1 MITSTHRLF
10 RIGVL
15 TSAVI
20 GTLSA
25 GLSAAPPVND
35 EAAVW
40 ADQLWAAALE
50 GDNDAVESFLK
61 HAPHAG
67 ISPGAIND
75 YHASLARW
83 TKNQADDVTAMAE
96 RREAAW
102 AEMIALIEPQDEA
115 EHEAKNIIE
124 AMRLLA
130 EVQELSANVGA
141 PLDTPE
147 VQQLLATLR
156 SRIDAWKANGQLM
169 PAQEGVYHLK
179 AVYEDAGTPE
189 KFAALETE
197 LKDLSEQVMLLRRYA
212 FEHFHKM
219 FIAHAVSRGETPRE
233 AYSPRLVDRWREE
246 VGGID
251 FAMAIRALELAENEH
266 VERVDMATMLSGGLE
281 AVADLTEAPG
291 LESTFDGLAD
301 EARVAALR
309 AALDAAQAQLNV
321 PGAEIDA
328 TAVLKDLLQANA
340 ATVNVPRAVILREFV
355 DGSTDEL
362 DRFSDVIWP
371 FDNEQF
377 QRQMEGEFVGV
388 GIQIQESELGEVKVI
403 SPLEG
408 KPAFFAGVEPDDIII
423 EVDGQPTAGWTVHD
437 AVRHITGPRHTT
449 VVLGLQRDGEDEP
462 VYVPIVRDVI
472 RMPTVKGWSKADAP
486 EDGNEQWN
494 WFIDPQHRIGYI
506 KLTGFDKKTYL
517 DIRRALARMRASGAL
532 NGLVLDLRHNPGGL
546 LDQAAHIC
554 NLWVPDGPIVTG
566 EDRNGERT
574 FTLNAFPTRCFL
586 AGTPTTVLVNQGSAS
601 ASEIVAGCL
610 QAHGAAVV
618 IGDRSFGKGSV
629 QTVHGVGADAHMKVT
644 SQYYRLPSD
653 DGATPGRLVHRR
665 PGATDW
671 GVVPDLIV
679 DMSLDD
685 VEDSHRLRARAEAA
699 ASSLPWAREH
709 AAKDNEEHGP
719 ADINRLLSDG
729 FDPQLELA
737 LLVLQAH
744 ALAETS
750 PTPMEAPTL
759 GRTCRGLRPWLRFS
773 STVVASTRLFG
784 EQSLDLFNI
793 FVAAT
798 RAVDQQHVV
807 SVHGWRN

>member
-1 MITSTHRLF
+1 MKTPAFRLLH
-10 RIGVL
+10 IGVL
-15 TSAVI
+15 ALI
-20 GTLSA
+20 FGGTT
-25 GLSAAPPVND
+25 GLSVFAAPPVSD
-35 EAAVW
+35 EARQW
-40 ADQLWAAALE
+40 SQSLWTAALD
-50 GDNDAVESFLK
+50 GDKVTLEQLLKDA
-61 HAPHAG
+61 PRNG
-67 ISPGAIND
+67 ISPGAVHD
-75 YHASLARW
+75 YDASLARW
-83 TKNQADDVTAMAE
+83 VQNQAADVIATAQRRDDAWTEMGALLE
-96 RREAAW
+96 SEDGEA
-102 AEMIALIEPQDEA
+102 ID
-115 EHEAKNIIE
+115 AKGIIE

-130 EVQELSANVGA
+130 EIQELSDNVAA
-141 PLDTPE
+141 PLDKPE
-147 VQQLLATLR
+147 VVALLAMLR
-156 SRIDAWKANGQLM
+156 QRVDDWKAQGQLM

-179 AVYEDAGTPE
+179 AVHEDAGRPDR
-189 KFAALETE
+189 FARLESE

-212 FEHFHKM
+212 FPKFHKM
-219 FIAHAVSRGETPRE
+219 FIAHAQSRGETPRQE
-233 AYSPRLVDRWREE
+233 YSPRLVDRWREE
-246 VGGID
+246 VDGID
-251 FAMAIRALELAENEH
+251 IAMAVRALELAEDEH
-266 VERVDMATMLSGGLE
+266 VERIDMPTMLAGGLE

-291 LESTFDGLAD
+291 LDATFPGLGD

-309 AALDAAQAQLNV
+309 AELDVAQAQLTV
-321 PGAEIDA
+321 PGIDIDPE
-328 TAVLKDLLQANA
+328 AVIGHVLESNA
-340 ATVNVPRAVILREFV
+340 ASVNFPRSVILREFV

-388 GIQIQESELGEVKVI
+388 GIQIQENELGEVKVV

-437 AVRHITGPRHTT
+437 AVRHITGPKHTT
-449 VVLGLQRDGEDEP
+449 VVLGLQRGGEDET
-462 VYVPIVRDVI
+462 VYVPIVRDII
-472 RMPTVKGWSKADAP
+472 RMPTVKGWSKAETP
-486 EDGNEQWN
+486 EGGNEKWD
-494 WFIDPQHRIGYI
+494 WFIDDQQRIGYI

-517 DIRRALARMRASGAL
+517 DIRRALARMRASGPL

-554 NLWVPDGPIVTG
+554 NLWVPEGAIVTG

-574 FTLNAFPTRCFL
+574 FSLNAFPTRCFL

-610 QAHGAAVV
+610 QAHDAAIV

-629 QTVHGVGADAHMKVT
+629 QTVHGVGPAAHMKVT
-644 SQYYRLPSD
+644 SQYYRLPSG
-653 DGATPGRLVHRR
+653 DGITPGRLVHRR

-671 GVVPDLIV
+671 GVVPDIVV

-685 VEDSHRLRARAEAA
+685 VEASHRLRARAEAA

-719 ADINRLLSDG
+719 ANIERLLSDG

-744 ALAETS
+744 ALAETQ
-750 PTPMEAPTL
+750 PTPMEALRLAERTSPTNL
-759 GRTCRGLRPWLRFS
+759 GAPS
-773 STVVASTRLFG
+773 SP
-784 EQSLDLFNI
+784 
-793 FVAAT
+793 
-798 RAVDQQHVV
+798 
-807 SVHGWRN
+807 